1 MIEFFEL
8 QHLKQKMW
16 ASKGILNRL
25 PRLGSTI
32 LPTLMLGVVLG
43 LSACKSTEVNS
54 ENFVDDVTPADILYN
69 QALASLDKGN
79 SKRAK
84 KKLEE
89 LDQQHPY
96 SEYSRRSLILQ
107 TFLDYRRANYADT
120 IITGKRYV
128 SLYPGDKDAAYAQY
142 LVGMA
147 YFRQMPDVSRDQSTT
162 AYAFNAMNL
171 VVERYPDSEYVEDA
185 KAKMRITRDQL
196 AGKEMLTG
204 RYYLERREFLAAINR
219 FRKVVEKFQKTRHVE
234 EALARLTEAY
244 FSLGIVA
251 EAQNSAAVLGHNYPE
266 SQWYKDSVKLLQ
278 SGGVQ
283 PRENKRSWLTLTPRS
298 TAKLPK
304 GA

>member
-1 MIEFFEL
+1 
-8 QHLKQKMW
+8 MW
-16 ASKGILNRL
+16 ASKEKLNSTFGQMRSIVL
-25 PRLGSTI
+25 TLLLGA
-32 LPTLMLGVVLG
+32 VLG
-43 LSACKSTEVNS
+43 LSACKSTEVSS
-54 ENFVDDVTPADILYN
+54 ENFVDDVIRADTLYN

-79 SKRAK
+79 TKRAK

-107 TFLDYRRANYADT
+107 TFLDYRRAKYADT

-147 YFRQMPDVSRDQSTT
+147 YFKQMPDVSRDQTT
-162 AYAFNAMNL
+162 TGQAFNALNL
-171 VVERYPDSEYVEDA
+171 VVERYPESEYVEDA
-185 KAKMRITRDQL
+185 KTKMRITLDQL
-196 AGKEMLTG
+196 AGKEMLNG

-219 FRKVVEKFQKTRHVE
+219 FRKVVEKFQRTRHVE

-244 FSLGIVA
+244 FALGIIP

-266 SQWYKDSVKLLQ
+266 SVWYKDTVKLLH
-278 SGGVQ
+278 SGGVVPKQ
-283 PRENKRSWLTLTPRS
+283 NQGSWLRVTPNAS
-298 TAKLPK
+298 TKLPK